1 MKDARMAAVMQ
12 AIRARYPWT
21 RTVVEPYGD
30 PDGDRNIRWWIWVLN
45 ARLSDED
52 LPTFAVRI
60 ARQIYEP
67 DPRPF
72 FVGFMTRRQSASYL
86 GRRAALARWRRIL
99 RGRLTRRQA
108 AARRRVG
115 VA

>member
-1 MKDARMAAVMQ
+1 MAAVIQ

-21 RTVVEPYGD
+21 RIVVEPYGD

-45 ARLSDED
+45 ARLSDHD
-52 LPTFAVRI
+52 LPGFAVGI
-60 ARQIYEP
+60 SRQIYDP
-67 DPRPF
+67 DTRTF

-86 GRRAALARWRRIL
+86 GRRAALARWRKVL
-99 RGRLTRRQA
+99 RGRLTRRAA

-115 VA
+115 VV